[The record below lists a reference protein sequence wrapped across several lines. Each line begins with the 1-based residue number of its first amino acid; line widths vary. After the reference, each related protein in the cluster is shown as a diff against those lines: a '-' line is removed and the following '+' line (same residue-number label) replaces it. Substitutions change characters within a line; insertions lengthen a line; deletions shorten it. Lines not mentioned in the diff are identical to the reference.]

1 MIIFWGLITAILSF
15 ALSLAIRNWATK
27 RKIAIA
33 DIRGRDLHTKPTTRL
48 GGAAIVGSFLIICA
62 VLIGIYGDKDLLD
75 FGFPYKTLGL
85 TVDKRFL
92 GIILSSVFISLVML
106 IDDLGGVKPFYKL
119 LSQIGAALL
128 LILTGVGLTYFNN
141 PFGNTIYLDTWKVP
155 VQIGASV
162 FSFVVWA
169 DIILILWVGVLTNAT
184 NFIDGLDGLASTLAL
199 IAFITLGVI
208 SFNTGQIS
216 TALLCAV
223 IIGAILGFLP
233 FNLPPAKMFL
243 GDVGSMFLG
252 LMLAAVSVISGGKL
266 AALLMVFSLVILN
279 ALYVVAR
286 RIIKGKNPFTSPD
299 QSHLH
304 HRFLRLGFSPQK
316 TLVIITLLSAIFGL
330 TALLS
335 YGQLKIYL
343 LIIFAVLALFG
354 FYYLDLK
361 QKK

>member
-1 MIIFWGLITAILSF
+1 MLWGLISAVLSFILS
-15 ALSLAIRNWATK
+15 LYIKNWTTK
-27 RKIAIA
+27 RKIALTA
-33 DIRGRDLHTKPTTRL
+33 PRDRDLHTKPTTRL
-48 GGAAIVGSFLIICA
+48 GGVAIVGSFLIICA
-62 VLIGIYGDKDLLD
+62 LLVGIYGDKDLVD
-75 FGFPYKTLGL
+75 FGFPFKTLGI
-85 TVDKRFL
+85 TIDKRLL
-92 GIILSSVFISLVML
+92 GIILASVFISLVML
-106 IDDLGGVKPFYKL
+106 LDDLRGVKPFYKL
-119 LSQIGAALL
+119 MAQIGAAVI

-141 PFGNTIYLDTWKVP
+141 PFGNTIYLDGWKIP
-155 VQIGASV
+155 VQIGANV
-162 FSFVVWA
+162 FNLVVWA

-184 NFIDGLDGLASTLAL
+184 NFIDGLDGLAATLSL

-208 SFNTGQIS
+208 SFNAGQTS

-223 IIGAILGFLP
+223 IIGAIIGFLP

-252 LMLAAVSVISGGKL
+252 LMLATVSVISGGKL
-266 AALLMVFSLVILN
+266 AALLMVFALVILN
-279 ALYVVAR
+279 ALYVVVKR
-286 RIIKGKNPFTSPD
+286 VLHGKNPFTTPD

-316 TLVIITLLSAIFGL
+316 TLLIITLLSALFGL

-343 LIIFAVLALFG
+343 LIIFAVLALLG

-361 QKK
+361 GKK